1 MPMAID
7 RNSSRRGRICR
18 KTEGDI
24 MPCLFAM
31 CVFIGSSPQ
40 MIISEGTD
48 WRFFN
53 ELKRELKA

>member
-1 MPMAID
+1 
-7 RNSSRRGRICR
+7 
-18 KTEGDI
+18 